1 MIRKCLSMLLV
12 CVLLGQSS
20 AVFAQ
25 DSSVAQSRNRAQQAA
40 KKYLNAQELGLVV
53 GGLVAVPTIVYL
65 AQKSY
70 YSRMKNENISLKQ
83 ENATLRK
90 EPLRQMLAE
99 KDKQINFLNN
109 KVKGL
114 TKQQA
119 INAQRLAEGKNKQQM
134 LQQSLDNALQEQA
147 SLRSEV
153 QVLESLFKDNI
164 NVERYAALVG
174 KPVEEL
180 NAVLPKMLQ
189 EDFTTIRG
197 TRITANHLRIIQKDL
212 VDALSMPYAESAGSY
227 LQFLSRGP
235 HMHASFLRNLAKQLG
250 AKKNVMIFALLITTG
265 AVLQSSNVD
274 KQIMRLQQNPSLL
287 LSMTDKQAK
296 QLDKSPLAREVCQ
309 LIADAY
315 EDAAALPAEEAAA
328 IAREMSTIPQVS
340 LHQLAR

>member
-25 DSSVAQSRNRAQQAA
+25 TSSVAQSRDRAQQAA
-40 KKYLNAQELGLVV
+40 KKYLNAEELGLVV
-53 GGLVAVPTIVYL
+53 GGLVAAPTIVYL
-65 AQKSY
+65 AQKHHFN
-70 YSRMKNENISLKQ
+70 RIKNENAALKQ
-83 ENATLRK
+83 ENLNLRK

-99 KDKQINFLNN
+99 KDKQIGFLNN

-114 TKQQA
+114 TTQQTV
-119 INAQRLAEGKNKQQM
+119 NAQRLADSKRSQKM
-134 LQQSLDNALQEQA
+134 LQEALGKSLQEQA
-147 SLRSEV
+147 SLRSEM

-164 NVERYAALVG
+164 NVERYAALIG
-174 KPVEEL
+174 KPVEDL
-180 NAVLPKMLQ
+180 NAVLPKMLK
-189 EDFTTIRG
+189 EDFTLIG
-197 TRITANHLRIIQKDL
+197 TRITPEHLRLIQKDL

-235 HMHASFLRNLAKQLG
+235 HTHASFLRNLAHQLG
-250 AKKNVMIFALLITTG
+250 AKKNIMIFALLLTTG
-265 AVLQSSNVD
+265 AVLQNNNVD

-287 LSMTDKQAK
+287 LSLTDEEAK

-315 EDAAALPAEEAAA
+315 EDAAALPAEDVAA
-328 IAREMSTIPQVS
+328 IAHEMNAIPQLSV
-340 LHQLAR
+340 HQLAS